1 MKPNKKLIIPSILT
15 VGIYLLSYSLP
26 KLIVSNDSVH
36 YLTSKLDNYIPFVPV
51 FIFIYIGAFFQW
63 LNAILFLNKQETK
76 KAYRYLNAVNIGSI
90 IGLLFYI
97 IYPTAVVRPEIFGNN
112 AVEQFCKIIFTIDTP
127 INAFPSFHCFLS
139 FITVVF
145 YIDFKANKNTIIFNS
160 IYSILVFISTL
171 LTKQHVIVDIP
182 AGIMLGIVS
191 LMLSKYIS
199 FDKLFDY
206 LNNKFN
212 A

>member
-1 MKPNKKLIIPSILT
+1 M
-15 VGIYLLSYSLP
+15 V
-26 KLIVSNDSVH
+26 
-36 YLTSKLDNYIPFVPV
+36 
-51 FIFIYIGAFFQW
+51 
-63 LNAILFLNKQETK
+63 
-76 KAYRYLNAVNIGSI
+76 AVIIGSI

-97 IYPTAVVRPEIFGNN
+97 IYPTAVVRPEVIGDTLI
-112 AVEQFCKIIFTIDTP
+112 EQFCSFIFTVDTP

-145 YIDFKANKNTIIFNS
+145 YIDFKANKKTIIFNFF
-160 IYSILVFISTL
+160 YSILVFISTL

-191 LMLSKYIS
+191 LVLAKHIS

-206 LNNKFN
+206 LIP
-212 A
+212 ASPY